1 MHLPIVKWIQEA
13 VITFIDFRKGFDSV
27 NQDRV
32 FDTLGAYWI
41 PINVIDANQ
50 VMYKETFALVLTPEG
65 EKLARSKLTLGF

>member
-1 MHLPIVKWIQEA
+1 MRFPIVKWIQGG
-13 VITFIDFRKGFDSV
+13 VIIFNDFRKAFDSI

-32 FDTLGAYWI
+32 FDTIGAYWI

-65 EKLARSKLTLGF
+65 EKLSRSRLTLVF